1 MRAQIDQARRRL
13 TSVPS
18 ADSLPP
24 NYQPPRPLN
33 AKNSA
38 LYFSQTPQPQP
49 SQRQVVMVPEEVDE
63 MAVAKLSK
71 ELFEA
76 RRSGEQLRATLN
88 HREALTAQSIQAL
101 QNELLSLR
109 Q

>member
-18 ADSLPP
+18 ADSLP
-24 NYQPPRPLN
+24 NYQPPRPLHG
-33 AKNSA
+33 KNSA
-38 LYFSQTPQPQP
+38 LYLSQTPQPQP
-49 SQRQVVMVPEEVDE
+49 SQRQIVMVPEEADE
-63 MAVAKLSK
+63 MTVARLSK

-76 RRSGEQLRATLN
+76 RRSSEQLRSTLN
-88 HREALTAQSIQAL
+88 HREALTAQSIQSL
-101 QNELLSLR
+101 QTELLSLR